1 MKNKFTKKAEKV
13 LKKAKSAAADLGQS
27 AVGSEH
33 LLIGLVQVEDS
44 LAGKIL
50 AGAEI
55 KAADLAALCSKM
67 MGSNDIA
74 LLEKGEYTP
83 RALRVLEGAHAEA
96 ARFESEETGTEHIL
110 ISLLKERDGIATR
123 FIMSLGGD
131 PKKIYTDTV
140 SAMGFDPNMALREDV
155 SVLRNEYGSSTPV
168 TDRFS
173 TDLTAM
179 AAGGSLDPVIGRD
192 EEIERVIRILN
203 RRTKNNPCLIGDPGV
218 GKTAVAEALAQ
229 RIVSGKV
236 PENLAGKR
244 LVSLD
249 LSGMVAGTKY
259 RGEFEERIKGV
270 INEVVASGDVLLF
283 LDEIH
288 TLIGAGNAEGAM
300 DAANILK
307 PALSRG
313 ELQLIGATTTNEYRK
328 HIEKDAALERRFQP
342 VTVQEPD
349 EDMAID
355 ILKGIKYLYE
365 EHHNVVI
372 TDEAVNAAVKLSR
385 RFITE
390 RFLPDKAIDL
400 IDEAASKASL
410 QPPENSESIHKIN
423 EELQQLEAAKEE
435 ALIKGDIKE
444 AGKIR
449 GKEKRLND
457 KLEKLI
463 GSDRGKRSPAVTIGE
478 EDIATVVSMWTKIP
492 VSKLTSKES
501 ERLLKLEEELHKRLI
516 GQDDAVSSVAKAVRR
531 GRTGLGDPKK
541 PVGSFLF
548 LGPTGVGKTELTK
561 ALAEALFGREES
573 LIRIDMSEYM
583 EKHTVSKII
592 GSPPGYVGYEEG
604 GQLSEKVRR
613 NPYSVILFDEIEKA
627 HPDIFNVL
635 LQVLDDGHITDSEGR
650 TVDFK
655 NTVIIMTSNIGARNI
670 TDPRKLGFNNDESA
684 ETLYKDMKA
693 RVMEDL
699 KREFRP
705 EFINRVD
712 EIIVFKQ
719 LTKEE
724 IGEIVDIEIASLNK
738 RAKEAGGFTIKLT
751 AAGKKLLVEK
761 GYDVKYGARPLKRRI
776 QTDVEDVLAEML
788 LKGELAGK
796 KTVNVTAKD
805 GKLVFTAK

>member
-1 MKNKFTKKAEKV
+1 MDKKFTKKAEAV
-13 LKKAKSAAADLGQS
+13 LAKARHAAADLGQS

-33 LLIGLVQVEDS
+33 LLIGLAQVTDS

-50 AGAEI
+50 GSAGV
-55 KAADLAALCSKM
+55 KASDLAALCSKM
-67 MGSNDIA
+67 IGANDIA
-74 LLEKGEYTP
+74 LMEEGEYTP
-83 RALRVLEGAHAEA
+83 RAMRVLEGAHAEA
-96 ARFESEETGTEHIL
+96 VRFESEETGTEHIL
-110 ISLLKERDGIATR
+110 ISLLKERDGISTR
-123 FIMSLGGD
+123 FIMSLGAD
-131 PKKIYTDTV
+131 PKKIYSDTV
-140 SAMGFDPNMALREDV
+140 SAMGFDPNTAFREDMAV
-155 SVLRNEYGSSTPV
+155 FKNEYGSATPV
-168 TDRFS
+168 TDRYS

-179 AAGGSLDPVIGRD
+179 AAEGSLDPVIGRE
-192 EEIERVIRILN
+192 EEIDRVIQILN

-229 RIVSGKV
+229 RIVSGEV
-236 PENLAGKR
+236 PASLSGKR
-244 LVSLD
+244 VVSLD

-270 INEVVASGDVLLF
+270 INEVTASGEVLLF

-342 VTVQEPD
+342 VTIQEPD
-349 EDMAID
+349 EEMSVE
-355 ILKGIKYLYE
+355 ILKGIKHLYE
-365 EHHNVVI
+365 EHHNVII
-372 TDEAVNAAVKLSR
+372 TDEAVKAAVKLSR
-385 RFITE
+385 RFIND

-400 IDEAASKASL
+400 IDEAASKAGLKPSEESL
-410 QPPENSESIHKIN
+410 EVFKLNA
-423 EELQQLEAAKEE
+423 ELQELDVLKEE
-435 ALIKGDIKE
+435 ALVSGDMKE
-444 AGKIR
+444 AGRIRRQEKKI
-449 GKEKRLND
+449 ND
-457 KLEKLI
+457 KLEKL
-463 GSDRGKRSPAVTIGE
+463 SLKVTKQGKPRISIGE
-478 EDIATVVSMWTKIP
+478 EEIASVVSMWTKIP
-492 VSKLTSKES
+492 IAKLTAKES

-516 GQDDAVSSVAKAVRR
+516 GQNEAVSAVAKAIRR
-531 GRTGLGDPKK
+531 GRTGLGDPNK
-541 PVGSFLF
+541 PVGSFMF

-561 ALAEALFGREES
+561 ALAEALFGSEES

-613 NPYSVILFDEIEKA
+613 NPYSVILFDEVEKA

-635 LQVLDDGHITDSEGR
+635 LQVLDDGRITDSEGR

-670 TDPRKLGFNNDESA
+670 TEPKKLGFNTDESID
-684 ETLYKDMKA
+684 TLYKDMKA
-693 RVMEDL
+693 RVMDDV
-699 KREFRP
+699 KREFKP

-719 LTKEE
+719 LSKEE
-724 IGEIVDIEIASLNK
+724 IGEIVDIEIAALNK
-738 RAKEAGGFTIKLT
+738 RAKEAGGFSVKLT
-751 AAGKKLLVEK
+751 AAGKRYLTDK

-776 QTDVEDVLAEML
+776 QTDVEDELARML
-788 LKGELAGK
+788 LEGELAGK
-796 KTVNVTAKD
+796 KQVSISAKD
-805 GKLVFTAK
+805 GKLTFKVV

>member
-13 LKKAKSAAADLGQS
+13 LQKARSAAADLGQS

-33 LLIGLVQVEDS
+33 LLIGLVQEEDS

-50 AGAEI
+50 AGAGI

-74 LLEKGEYTP
+74 LMEQGDYTP
-83 RALRVLEGAHAEA
+83 RAMRVLEGAHAEA
-96 ARFESEETGTEHIL
+96 ARFESDETGTEHIL

-123 FIMSLGGD
+123 FIMSLGAD
-131 PKKIYTDTV
+131 PKKIYSDIIA
-140 SAMGFDPNMALREDV
+140 SMGFDPNMAMREDM
-155 SVLRNEYGSSTPV
+155 SAFRNDFGSATPM

-179 AAGGSLDPVIGRD
+179 AAEGSLDPVIGRD
-192 EEIERVIRILN
+192 DEIERVIRILN
-203 RRTKNNPCLIGDPGV
+203 RRTKNKPCLIGDPGV

-236 PENLAGKR
+236 PANIAGKR

-270 INEVVASGDVLLF
+270 INEVVANGDVLLF

-349 EDMAID
+349 EKMSVD

-410 QPPENSESIHKIN
+410 NPSESSLAVLKIN
-423 EELQQLEAAKEE
+423 EELGELESAKEQ
-435 ALIKGDIKE
+435 ALIKGDTKE
-444 AGKIR
+444 AGRIR
-449 GKEKRLND
+449 RREKKLTGQLEDLMRKSSEKGKPEV
-457 KLEKLI
+457 
-463 GSDRGKRSPAVTIGE
+463 SIGE
-478 EDIATVVSMWTKIP
+478 EDIASVVSMWTKIP

-531 GRTGLGDPKK
+531 GRTGLGDPGK

-670 TDPRKLGFNNDESA
+670 TEPKKLGFNSEETS
-684 ETLYKDMKA
+684 ETLYNDMKA
-693 RVMEDL
+693 RVMDDL

-712 EIIVFKQ
+712 DIIVFKQ

-724 IGEIVDIEIASLNK
+724 ISKIVDIEIAALNK
-738 RAKEAGGFTIKLT
+738 RAKESGGFSLKLT
-751 AAGKKLLVEK
+751 ASARKYLVDK
-761 GYDVKYGARPLKRRI
+761 GYDAKYGARPLKRRI
-776 QTDVEDVLAEML
+776 QTDVEDVLAEMML
-788 LKGELAGK
+788 RGELEGR
-796 KTVNVTAKD
+796 KTVTASAKD
-805 GKLVFTAK
+805 GKLTFTVK

>member
-1 MKNKFTKKAEKV
+1 MNKKFTKKAEKV
-13 LKKAKSAAADLGQS
+13 LSRAKSAAADLGQS

-33 LLIGLVQVEDS
+33 LLIGLAQVTDS

-50 AGAEI
+50 NGAGV
-55 KAADLAALCSKM
+55 KASDLAGLCSKM
-67 MGSNDIA
+67 IGANDIG
-74 LLEKGEYTP
+74 LLESGEYTP
-83 RALRVLEGAHAEA
+83 RAARVLEGAHAEA
-96 ARFESEETGTEHIL
+96 ERFESEETGSEHIL
-110 ISLLKERDGIATR
+110 ISLLKERDGISTR
-123 FIMSLGGD
+123 FIMSLGAD

-140 SAMGFDPNMALREDV
+140 TAMGFDPQMAFREDM
-155 SVLRNEYGSSTPV
+155 SAFKNEFGSSTPT
-168 TDRFS
+168 TDRYS

-179 AAGGSLDPVIGRD
+179 AADGSLDPVIGRND
-192 EEIERVIRILN
+192 EIDRVIQILN

-218 GKTAVAEALAQ
+218 GKTAIAEALAQ
-229 RIVSGKV
+229 RIVAGKV
-236 PENLAGKR
+236 PANLAGKR
-244 LVSLD
+244 IVSLD

-270 INEVVASGDVLLF
+270 INEVVDSGEVLLF

-342 VTVQEPD
+342 VTVNEPD
-349 EDMAID
+349 EKMSVE
-355 ILKGIKYLYE
+355 ILKGIRYLYE
-365 EHHNVVI
+365 DHHNVTI
-372 TDEAVNAAVKLSR
+372 SDDAVEAAVKLSR

-400 IDEAASKASL
+400 IDEASSKAGL
-410 QPPENSESIHKIN
+410 TPPENTLKILKLN
-423 EELQQLEAAKEE
+423 EELAELELKKVD
-435 ALIKGDIKE
+435 ALISGDIKA

-449 GKEKRLND
+449 IQERKINEKIEALSNTAAVS
-457 KLEKLI
+457 KK
-463 GSDRGKRSPAVTIGE
+463 DRIVVGE
-478 EDIATVVSMWTKIP
+478 EDIAAVVSMWTKIP
-492 VSKLTSKES
+492 LSKLTAKES

-516 GQDDAVSSVAKAVRR
+516 GQDQAVSSVARAIRR
-531 GRTGLGDPKK
+531 GRTGLGDPRK
-541 PVGSFLF
+541 PVGSFMF

-561 ALAEALFGREES
+561 ALAEALFGSEEA
-573 LIRIDMSEYM
+573 LIRVDMSEYM
-583 EKHTVSKII
+583 EKHTVSKMI
-592 GSPPGYVGYEEG
+592 GSPPGYVGFEEG

-635 LQVLDDGHITDSEGR
+635 LQVLDDGRITDSEGR

-670 TDPRKLGFNNDESA
+670 TEPKKLGFAGA
-684 ETLYKDMKA
+684 ENADTMYDDMKTK
-693 RVMEDL
+693 VMDDV

-719 LTKEE
+719 LSKEE

-738 RAKEAGGFTIKLT
+738 RTKEAGGFTVKLT
-751 AAGKKLLVEK
+751 AAGKRYLVDK
-761 GYDVKYGARPLKRRI
+761 GYDVKYGARPLKRTI
-776 QTDVEDVLAEML
+776 QTDVEDTLAEMF
-788 LKGELAGK
+788 LKGELKGK
-796 KTVNVTAKD
+796 KSVSVSAKD
-805 GKLVFTAK
+805 GKIEFKIK